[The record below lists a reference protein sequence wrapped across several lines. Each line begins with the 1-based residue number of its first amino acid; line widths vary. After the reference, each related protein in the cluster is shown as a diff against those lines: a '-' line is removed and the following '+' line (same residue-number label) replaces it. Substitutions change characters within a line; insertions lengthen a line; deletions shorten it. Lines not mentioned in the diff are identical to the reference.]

1 MNNREVL
8 FCSQRMGLR
17 ECSGQMAVELA
28 ILMPIIIVVAS
39 VVLNLLHFAE
49 LCARF
54 DTVSI
59 DSVLTHAVLPAGHEY
74 LTGIDAARDEL
85 ALAIDDS
92 ACDIEVRTEDAHH
105 DGGGTTF
112 GLGAKTTRFIC
123 TVSYHP
129 WPSSVQIAGF
139 VYQFPT
145 PLRHER
151 SIVVDCY
158 RAGVVA

>member
-28 ILMPIIIVVAS
+28 ILMPIIIVVACA
-39 VVLNLLHFAE
+39 VLNLLYFAE
-49 LCARF
+49 FCARF

-59 DSVLTHAVLPAGHEY
+59 DSVLTHAVSPAGHEY
-74 LTGIDAARDEL
+74 LAGINAARDEL

-105 DGGGTTF
+105 DGE
-112 GLGAKTTRFIC
+112 GLHLGLVLKLHALSVPFRIIRGPHRYKLLDLYT
-123 TVSYHP
+123 
-129 WPSSVQIAGF
+129 SSQHLYAMSV
-139 VYQFPT
+139 
-145 PLRHER
+145 PLLSTAIR
-151 SIVVDCY
+151 
-158 RAGVVA
+158 RA